1 MAGSIPAASVDRSD
15 LSIQFFDRIFGAGW
29 ETLGTLIS
37 NPPAAGSGTAPSMI
51 YAIMEHFNAVAL
63 VAMGFMWAWMGWQA
77 ALGSA
82 HEGTPLGKRFHS
94 LWVPMRW
101 TFAAAGL
108 APVVNGLS
116 LAQLFVLSAIGF
128 SVQTANTVWE
138 KGLEYFVSAG
148 GQVVLSVPPVVEEQG
163 QALASGILRS
173 LTIQMWRIDR
183 QGETFP
189 GTVYIK
195 SFAKASAGDGNET
208 ASSGS
213 RILTFAT
220 PTSCDGADC
229 GLSPGDF
236 GSIEIPCQAEGD
248 AICVARENAIEEMTT
263 KLSTLALK
271 LASQEKVT
279 RAEQLQVM
287 DAAVH
292 TYTLRTV
299 AALRAS
305 VAEAQGSLSSD
316 LATFKDSAAMR
327 GWMMAGS
334 YYWTITRLNEMA
346 LEALR
351 DDTAYHGPNDRK
363 FTKGMLPEF
372 AGLDVSVKDL
382 TTEQMSSA
390 RAGAENGPWGQ
401 ISKIINFL
409 PTLVV
414 NWITDIVSSSDI
426 VASFATL
433 GHRII
438 IGVEVAFL
446 ACIAAYAKVG
456 ATQGVANS
464 AVGTGLSLFS
474 LGIFNAASGA
484 MSGVLAFI
492 APGILATL
500 LGLYVAGFV
509 FAYYIPALPFILWT
523 SAYVGWFIVV
533 VETIIAAPL
542 WVVVHSLPEGEGV
555 AGQRAQQGYTMLLG
569 ILLRPPLMVAGML
582 CAYAM
587 MQGLGPVIGYTFKIF
602 HASMGAD
609 HIMGLPHI
617 FATLT
622 VLCAVMLIMSHKLF
636 GLISWLPEHVI
647 RWIGG
652 GAASLGEMSDEG
664 RARAIF
670 ASIGTRSEGM
680 LSKAGSPARLMGG
693 GAGKGK
699 DKEKTPDSGAGGHND
714 HSQGNT
720 AAAKQGN
727 EAGYD

>member
-195 SFAKASAGDGNET
+195 SFAKASAGDGNDT

-305 VAEAQGSLSSD
+305 VAEAQGALSTD
-316 LATFKDSAAMR
+316 LANFKDSAAMR

-334 YYWTITRLNEMA
+334 YYWTITRLNEKA

-351 DDTAYHGPNDRK
+351 DDTAYNGPDERK
-363 FTKGMLPEF
+363 FARGMLPEF
-372 AGLDVSVKDL
+372 EGLDASVKSLTAEQMKAAQAGSDDGGWARVRQKINEIVSVSVINGVTKAV
-382 TTEQMSSA
+382 SS
-390 RAGAENGPWGQ
+390 
-401 ISKIINFL
+401 
-409 PTLVV
+409 
-414 NWITDIVSSSDI
+414 TDIV
-426 VASFATL
+426 AAFAAL
-433 GHRII
+433 GHTI
-438 IGVEVAFL
+438 
-446 ACIAAYAKVG
+446 IAAVEAVFALVLALYAASG
-456 ATQGVANS
+456 AATGFTNS
-464 AVGTGLSLFS
+464 AVGAGVSALTGGALGAVTKALSS
-474 LGIFNAASGA
+474 
-484 MSGVLAFI
+484 VLAFV
-492 APGILATL
+492 APGLWGL
-500 LGLYVAGFV
+500 MLGLFVAGFV
-509 FAYYIPALPFILWT
+509 FAYYIPALPYILWV
-523 SAYVGWFIVV
+523 SALVGWFIVV

-587 MQGLGPVIGYTFKIF
+587 IQGLGPVVGYTFTIF
-602 HASMGAD
+602 HASLGAD

-622 VLCAVMLIMSHKLF
+622 ILCSLMMIMSHKLF

-670 ASIGTRSEGM
+670 AGIGTRSEGI
-680 LSKAGSPARLMGG
+680 LAKAGSPARGVGG
-693 GAGKGK
+693 GIGKGK
-699 DKEKTPDSGAGGHND
+699 GLGNEKAPDGGAGGHND
-714 HSQGNT
+714 HLQG
-720 AAAKQGN
+720 KVGSPKG
-727 EAGYD
+727 GYDE